1 MRESNP
7 LHVVSSKKIFFIS
20 DAHLGTPDYDKSLAR
35 EKLLVQLLDTIK
47 PQAEEIYFVGDLFD
61 FWFEYNKVIPKGF
74 TRILGKLA
82 ELSDAGIPIHFFTG
96 NHDVWMRGYF
106 EQELH
111 IPVYH
116 DAVVKYLKGKKFY
129 IAHGDGLGP
138 GDHGYKLL
146 KKIFR
151 NRFCQLLFRWLHPD
165 IGIALADFW
174 SKRSRY
180 VSQGGEVE
188 QWKGDEKE
196 WLVIHSRNMLEKEH
210 FDYFVYGHRHFPKE
224 LLLNET
230 SRYINLGDWLTWF
243 TYAEFDGDK
252 LEIKKFG

>member
-1 MRESNP
+1 M
-7 LHVVSSKKIFFIS
+7 SSKKIYFIS
-20 DAHLGTPDYDKSLAR
+20 DAHLGTPNHDKSLVR
-35 EKLLVQLLDTIK
+35 EKLLVQLLDNIK
-47 PQAEEIYFVGDLFD
+47 LHAEEIYFVGDLFD
-61 FWFEYNKVIPKGF
+61 FWFEYNTVIPKGF

-82 ELSDAGIPIHFFTG
+82 EISDAGIPVHFFTG

-106 EQELH
+106 EKELN

-116 DAVVKYLKGKKFY
+116 VPVAKTLKGKKFY

-138 GDHGYKLL
+138 GDHGYKFL
-146 KKIFR
+146 KKVFR

-165 IGIALADFW
+165 IGIAIADFW

-188 QWKGDEKE
+188 QWKGDDKE
-196 WLVIHSRNMLEKEH
+196 WLVLHSYKMLEQEH

-243 TYAEFDGDK
+243 TYAEFDGEK
-252 LEIKKFG
+252 MEVKNFK

>member
-1 MRESNP
+1 
-7 LHVVSSKKIFFIS
+7 VSSKKVYFIS
-20 DAHLGTPDYDKSLAR
+20 DAHLGTPNHKESLVR

-47 PQAEEIYFVGDLFD
+47 TQAEEIYIVGDLFD

-82 ELSDAGIPIHFFTG
+82 ELSDAGILIHFFTG
-96 NHDVWMRGYF
+96 NHDVWMRDYF
-106 EQELH
+106 EKELG
-111 IPVYH
+111 IPIYH
-116 DAVVKYLKGKKFY
+116 DAVVKNLKGKKFY

-138 GDHGYKLL
+138 GDHGYKFL

-151 NRFCQLLFRWLHPD
+151 NRFCQFLFRWLHPD
-165 IGIALADFW
+165 IGIWIADFW

-188 QWKGDEKE
+188 QWKGDDKE
-196 WLVIHSRNMLEKEH
+196 WLMIHSRKMLEQEH
-210 FDYFVYGHRHFPKE
+210 FDFFIYGHRHFPKE

-230 SRYINLGDWLTWF
+230 SRFINLGDWMTWF
-243 TYAEFDGDK
+243 TYAEFDGEK
-252 LEIKKFG
+252 FEIKKFK